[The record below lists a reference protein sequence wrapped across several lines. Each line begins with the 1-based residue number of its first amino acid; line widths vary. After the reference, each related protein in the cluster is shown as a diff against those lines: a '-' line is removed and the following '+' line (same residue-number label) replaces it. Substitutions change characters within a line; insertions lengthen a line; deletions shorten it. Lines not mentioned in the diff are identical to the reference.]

1 MIVIENEISPTALPD
16 LTPVE
21 ETIFHALKESPTDYR
36 FRHLGELKYEMKIRE
51 RIVTNAIHL
60 NESDAKFSA
69 FEHSNFNSAFWMK
82 TPYGYRL
89 KESKLPAD
97 AIEDIFT
104 NSSAYSF
111 ECVTSIVL
119 IYYKSILDTIKT
131 PIFNQLFSPL
141 LVWGH
146 NYNDSLGMVTYKGLD
161 YIPGDVYY
169 FFNPDFEDP
178 IWMGENSVFI
188 KEDQYF
194 GHGVGIETHDEM
206 IEALNT
212 LRKKDAKESAYLLNQ
227 VTRLKFSEL
236 YRYA

>member
-1 MIVIENEISPTALPD
+1 MIIIENESTPKDLPN
-16 LTPVE
+16 LTSVE
-21 ETIFHALKESPTDYR
+21 ENIFSTLKESPTEYR
-36 FRHLGELKYEMKIRE
+36 YRNLPELKYELKVRE
-51 RIVTNAIHL
+51 RIISNAKKM
-60 NESDAKFSA
+60 NESDATFSA
-69 FEHSNFNSAFWMK
+69 FEHSKFNPTFWTK
-82 TPYGYRL
+82 TPYGYQL
-89 KESKLPAD
+89 KESKLPSD
-97 AIEDIFT
+97 AIDDIFT

-119 IYYKSILDTIKT
+119 LYYKSILDTIN
-131 PIFNQLFSPL
+131 PSYFNELYSHL

-146 NYNDSLGMVTYKGLD
+146 NYDDDLPMVTYKGLD

-194 GHGVGIETHDEM
+194 GHGVGLMTHDEM

-212 LRKKDAKESAYLLNQ
+212 LRKKDAKKSAYLLEQ
-227 VTRLKFSEL
+227 VTRLKFSDL
-236 YRYA
+236 YRYT

>member
-1 MIVIENEISPTALPD
+1 MENELSPSALPD
-16 LTPVE
+16 LTPVQ
-21 ETIFHALKESPTDYR
+21 ETIFNTLKESPTDYR
-36 FRHLGELKYEMKIRE
+36 YRNLGELKYELKIRE
-51 RIVTNAIHL
+51 RIIANAKQL

-69 FEHSNFNSAFWMK
+69 FEHSNFNSAFWLK
-82 TPYGYRL
+82 TPYGYTL
-89 KESKLPAD
+89 KESKLPSD

-119 IYYKSILDTIKT
+119 IYYKSILDTIT
-131 PIFNQLFSPL
+131 TRNFNQLFSPL
-141 LVWGH
+141 IVWGH
-146 NYNDSLGMVTYKGLD
+146 NFNDHLGMVTYKGLD

-194 GHGVGIETHDEM
+194 GHGVGLVTHDEM